1 MAFASS
7 RLSLSLVAAPVLL
20 SLLVPLP
27 AGADE
32 ITDQLD
38 VAREAYEAGNL
49 SQTVDELNYAIAQ
62 IQEQINASNVKL
74 LPEPLEGWTAGEAT
88 SASGGLA
95 ALGGGTTMA
104 RSYSSSDGGTI
115 EIQVIANSPLIQGM
129 SMMLSNPM
137 LMQMDP
143 STKPYRYKG
152 SKGMI
157 KHDAGSTD
165 YQVSLMVSNSIMV
178 QVEGSGL
185 ASKEPVIAYLKAM
198 DLKAIKAAFAG

>member
-1 MAFASS
+1 MAFAIS
-7 RLSLSLVAAPVLL
+7 RLSSSLLAAPALLVLL
-20 SLLVPLP
+20 APLP

-32 ITDQLD
+32 VTDQLD

-49 SQTVDELNYAIAQ
+49 SQSVDELNYAISQ
-62 IQEQINASNVKL
+62 IQEKLNSSYVKL
-74 LPEPLEGWTAGEAT
+74 LPEPLEGWTASEAT
-88 SASGGLA
+88 SATGGLA
-95 ALGGGTTMA
+95 ALGGGTTMT
-104 RSYSSSDGGTI
+104 RSYSSSDGGSV

-157 KHDAGSTD
+157 KHAAGSSD
-165 YQVSLMVSNSIMV
+165 YQISLMVGNSIMV

-198 DLKAIKAAFAG
+198 DLKAIKEAFAG